1 MEELLTLQQT
11 ARRLG
16 VSRQTLW
23 RMLDR
28 LKAGGLKTVVI
39 PSSRPSGRPMI
50 RYRAS
55 SLDRLIVHAVE
66 REKPLF

>member
-1 MEELLTLQQT
+1 MEELLTVYET

-39 PSSRPSGRPMI
+39 PSTRSGGRPMV
-50 RYRAS
+50 RYLAS
-55 SLDRLIVHAVE
+55 SLDRLIIRAIE
-66 REKPLF
+66 REKPLY